1 VSTAAYARLP
11 LNALRVFEAVAA
23 RLSFADAAESL
34 HVTPAAVS
42 QQIKSLE
49 DYLQVKLFKRSG
61 RRVELT
67 AEGQQLLPGVRRG
80 LDELEAAMQHLKQN
94 RSGGPL
100 QISLLSSFLQ
110 RWLLPRIGAFNDLDT
125 GIELRFHTSR
135 DPVDFSRTEF
145 NAAIRMGGGNYPG
158 LYSEKIMDE
167 WVIPIASPK
176 LIARHGIL
184 PRCESLEGF
193 PLLESMDEPW
203 KAWIEKGQEG
213 NWLAR
218 APIIDDSAGVIAAA
232 EEGVGYALARWSL
245 VQRSLEQGR
254 VQVAGDG
261 LIPFRWS
268 YYFVCPEP
276 YLAMPK
282 VKKFR
287 DWLMD
292 TAKAFPRPHGLFE
305 KDGAKHGRTVPFRTA
320 PKKVTA

>member
-1 VSTAAYARLP
+1 MRPLSPIGTTALPAPSETMSSLRFENTRALQWWRGRERVGGRGSWVDMALAPVAVWPICATVLFSTNGLPEGSIRKSVVSTAAYARLP

-158 LYSEKIMDE
+158 LYSEK
-167 WVIPIASPK
+167 
-176 LIARHGIL
+176 
-184 PRCESLEGF
+184 
-193 PLLESMDEPW
+193 
-203 KAWIEKGQEG
+203 
-213 NWLAR
+213 
-218 APIIDDSAGVIAAA
+218 
-232 EEGVGYALARWSL
+232 
-245 VQRSLEQGR
+245 
-254 VQVAGDG
+254 
-261 LIPFRWS
+261 
-268 YYFVCPEP
+268 
-276 YLAMPK
+276 
-282 VKKFR
+282 
-287 DWLMD
+287 
-292 TAKAFPRPHGLFE
+292 
-305 KDGAKHGRTVPFRTA
+305 
-320 PKKVTA
+320 